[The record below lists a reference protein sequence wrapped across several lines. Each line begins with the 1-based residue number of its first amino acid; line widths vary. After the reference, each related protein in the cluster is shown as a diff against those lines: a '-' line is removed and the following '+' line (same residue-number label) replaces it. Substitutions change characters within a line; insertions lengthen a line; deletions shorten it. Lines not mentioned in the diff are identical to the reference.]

1 MAGGTVEIQQ
11 ERGSE
16 EGKRRSRLM
25 WERGTVRK
33 QHAALFLTT
42 EVTKSETSFLL
53 KVQEN

>member
-16 EGKRRSRLM
+16 EGKRRSRLV
-25 WERGTVRK
+25 WERGAVRK
-33 QHAALFLTT
+33 QHAAMFLTT
-42 EVTKSETSFLL
+42 EVMKSETSFLL